1 VAELVLDKLREL
13 QDAEIELRRME
24 QSKAA
29 HDRAAR
35 VRAEQITKH
44 HAHIEALKA
53 QQKQT
58 RMAADKKDLDV
69 RQKRAEIEKL
79 RQQQMLVKDN
89 RQFQALQNEMKFAEL
104 AISKFEDEI
113 LSDMGDMEAIDTQI
127 KRAQEELKRLE
138 ADLAAARQEIAA
150 KKAGVD
156 AEIAARRQRRDEVAK
171 TLPPRVVDL
180 FNRIAD
186 RLDGEVLAS
195 VIRDEEEEDGTGYV
209 CGGCHMGVTQNTYV
223 LLASR
228 SENLMTCPN
237 CTRILY
243 LKQP

>member
-1 VAELVLDKLREL
+1 MCELQEAEL
-13 QDAEIELRRME
+13 QLRRLE
-24 QSKAA
+24 DSKAVQ
-29 HDRAAR
+29 DRAAR
-35 VRAEQITKH
+35 IRGEQIAKQKE
-44 HAHIEALKA
+44 HIEGLRAKHR
-53 QQKQT
+53 QI
-58 RMAADKKDLDV
+58 RMAADRKELEV

-138 ADLAAARQEIAA
+138 ADLAAARKEIAA

-186 RLDGEVLAS
+186 RLDGEVLAP